1 MNSFYL
7 DASALA
13 KRYAP
18 EIGSAVLNHL
28 FRTAARD
35 RFLLLNIGIAEV
47 ISLLVRKRN
56 SGRLSSAD
64 FSAAVLEVDREL
76 ITAAPVRKIVVGN
89 LLLFSALSLI
99 EKHGINATDGV
110 ILRSA
115 LDIGAKL
122 RLLGDDLVLLSCD
135 QRLNKAARAEG
146 LIVFDPESDSQ
157 ADLDRLLPP

>member
-18 EIGSAVLNHL
+18 EIGTAFLNHL
-28 FRTAARD
+28 FHAAGHN

-56 SGRLSSAD
+56 TGRLSPAD
-64 FSAAVLEVDREL
+64 FSSAVLEVDREL
-76 ITAAPVRKIVVGN
+76 IRSAPVRKLIVGN

-99 EKHGINATDGV
+99 EKHGPCVIWQHPRSGGRHSSAAT
-110 ILRSA
+110 RQE
-115 LDIGAKL
+115 
-122 RLLGDDLVLLSCD
+122 GDEQEAPS
-135 QRLNKAARAEG
+135 
-146 LIVFDPESDSQ
+146 
-157 ADLDRLLPP
+157 